1 MNTTITHNQRQ
12 LITSVTR
19 RQQRLI
25 DAINGSAAQR
35 DSYGKLARLAETL
48 PGMVYEI
55 ERLWASY
62 NEMEADFEDCIEN
75 AIDAGVT
82 PEMMEL

>member
-1 MNTTITHNQRQ
+1 MVIDMSNTATTNSP
-12 LITSVTR
+12 TSH
-19 RQQRLI
+19 QQRLI
-25 DAINGSAAQR
+25 DSISGSAAQR

-48 PGMVYEI
+48 PGMAHEI

-62 NEMEADFEDCIEN
+62 NEMYADVDYRIEQ
-75 AIDAGVT
+75 AFDAGVT